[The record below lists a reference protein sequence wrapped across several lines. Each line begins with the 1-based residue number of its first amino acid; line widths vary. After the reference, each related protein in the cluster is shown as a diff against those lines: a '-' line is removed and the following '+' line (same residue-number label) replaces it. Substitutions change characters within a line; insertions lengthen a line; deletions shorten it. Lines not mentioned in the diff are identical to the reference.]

1 MELTKTHEARKVIMR
16 TASWKYKTLIKILI
30 SDLDPDWSFMNLNY
44 LNIKLGPTPNT
55 AKMNYSKRLLIINT
69 V

>member
-1 MELTKTHEARKVIMR
+1 MR

-44 LNIKLGPTPNT
+44 LNIKLGVTPNT

-69 V
+69 IFDERLMMKIF